1 MARWTYKLPLR
12 LRSLFRKGKIEDGL
26 DDELRFHLENLTGEH
41 ISEGMSPKDARFAS
55 LRDLGGI
62 EQHKEECRD
71 ARGIRWLDKL
81 RQDLRYGVRT
91 LVKSR
96 GFTLIALLLLALGI
110 SSTTTV
116 YSVLQA
122 TLFRAL
128 PFPNS
133 ERLVR
138 VNEKILWDG
147 KLINHW
153 GVGVSNLLAWR
164 ENNPVLMDLAQYS
177 LQSFTILGAG
187 EPEFLRGA
195 AVTVN
200 LFDLLQVRPQLGRA
214 FSSDEDGPG
223 SPPVVILSHS
233 LWKGRFAGREDVVG
247 ETIRL
252 DATNYTIIGITPPDF
267 EFPSGDRHS
276 LVPSLFVPLQL
287 KAQPRSRVFLTIA
300 RLRPGISI
308 ERAQAVMSSL
318 AKDGGLSSGAT
329 QGVQLQSLLELTV
342 ANVRTTMLV
351 LLGAAGLVLFIACA
365 NVANLLLTRVTQ
377 RQKEFAVRVALGAGS
392 RRLVRQLLVECM
404 LLSLMGGGLGILL
417 SVFGVEVLKDLRP
430 PEIPQLEKISLNI
443 EVLGFALGLSL
454 TTGLFFG
461 IMPIRRVLKLG
472 IQDTLK
478 GHSQRL
484 PGRTKLRSLN
494 LLIISEISL
503 AMLLLIGAGLLMSS
517 FLRLQ
522 NVPLGF
528 DRDKLLTATLS
539 LPPRYASPAQWEGFY
554 LRLLADLQAL
564 PGVEAAALTSSLPLK
579 DDESATGLTFDE
591 KPPGLSEADNTIPG
605 FGAPPGTFA
614 ALLVRVTPAYFRT
627 LGFRLVKGRFQDER
641 DSRSSL
647 PGLVISQTMA
657 RHLWPDES
665 PVGKRAWL
673 ANRSCEIVG
682 VIEDL
687 RYNGLRSDFLPVV
700 YLPFRLHPV
709 PDMRLVLRARTDPT
723 SLASAVRS
731 RVRAL
736 DETLPVVIKTME
748 QEYARELAAPRF
760 YMLVFGLFG
769 VLATAIAAGGV
780 YGVISFSVSQ
790 RTQEIGVRMALG
802 AQSHDILGLV
812 LGLGMT
818 PAAVGI
824 VLGLAG
830 AVGLTRFISSLLF
843 GVPPTDPAIFAGLAA
858 LMAAVAL
865 AACYIPSRRA
875 TRIDPI
881 QVIRCE

>member
-1 MARWTYKLPLR
+1 MARWTYKVSLR
-12 LRSLFRKGKIEDGL
+12 LRSLLRKGKAEEEL
-26 DDELRFHLENLTGEH
+26 DDELRFHLENLTEEH
-41 ISEGMSPKDARFAS
+41 IADGMSPNDARCMA
-55 LRDLGGI
+55 LRELGGV

-71 ARGIRWLDKL
+71 MRGIRWLDEL

-96 GFTLIALLLLALGI
+96 GFTLIALLLLALGV

-116 YSVLQA
+116 YSVVQA
-122 TLFRAL
+122 VLLRAL
-128 PFPNS
+128 PFPHP

-164 ENNPVLMDLAQYS
+164 ENNPVLLDLAQYNF
-177 LQSFTILGAG
+177 QSFKILGAG
-187 EPEFLRGA
+187 EPAFLNGA

-200 LFDLLQVRPQLGRA
+200 LFELLQVRPLLGRA
-214 FSSDEDGPG
+214 FSPDEDEPG

-233 LWKGRFAGREDVVG
+233 LWKSRFAGREDVVG

-252 DATNYTIIGITPPDF
+252 DDTSYTVIGITRPDF
-267 EFPSGDRHS
+267 EFPSGDWR
-276 LVPSLFVPLQL
+276 VPSLFVPLQL
-287 KAQPRSRVFLTIA
+287 KAQPRSRAFLTIA

-318 AKDGGLSSGAT
+318 AKDGGRSSGAT
-329 QGVQLQSLLELTV
+329 QGVQLQSLRELTV

-365 NVANLLLTRVTQ
+365 NVASLLLTRVTQ
-377 RQKEFAVRVALGAGS
+377 RQKEFAVRAALGAGS

-404 LLSLMGGGLGILL
+404 LLSLIGGSLGILL

-503 AMLLLIGAGLLMSS
+503 ALLLLIGAGLLMNS

-528 DRDKLLTATLS
+528 ERDKLLTVALS
-539 LPPRYASPAQWEGFY
+539 LPPPRYTSAPQWEGFY

-564 PGVEAAALTSSLPLK
+564 PGVEAAALTSSLPLR
-579 DDESATGLTFDE
+579 DDESLAGLTFDE

-605 FGAPPGTFA
+605 FGAPPGAFA

-641 DSRSSL
+641 DSSSSL
-647 PGLVISQTMA
+647 PCLVISETMA

-682 VIEDL
+682 VIEDI
-687 RYNGLRSDFLPVV
+687 RYNDLRSDFLPVV
-700 YLPFRLHPV
+700 YLPFRLQPV
-709 PDMRLVLRARTDPT
+709 PDMKLVLRTRTDPT
-723 SLASAVRS
+723 GLASAVRN

-736 DETLPVVIKTME
+736 DETLPVVLKTME

-824 VLGLAG
+824 ALGLAG
-830 AVGLTRFISSLLF
+830 AAGLTRFISSLLF